1 MCRPASAGRLR
12 VHEKCIFSRRLLLW
26 LTIFFQTALLTRKFC
41 PDGSYDSQ
49 IESGHTTCIS
59 SYDQM
64 CPGLVLTQPFTVT
77 VRTVSVYNLPDMSDD
92 SHVTVLFELVCLLEH
107 QFRMDVVKA
116 LVNQWGTRS
125 ASILT
130 ATGPQLIFLRL
141 SFPSTKFSRLTQFIQ
156 FTPTV
161 HLAPFYPSHQT

>member
-1 MCRPASAGRLR
+1 MHFFQTASL
-12 VHEKCIFSRRLLLW
+12 VTCN
-26 LTIFFQTALLTRKFC
+26 FFLQTALLTRKFC

-116 LVNQWGTRS
+116 LVNQ
-125 ASILT
+125 
-130 ATGPQLIFLRL
+130 
-141 SFPSTKFSRLTQFIQ
+141 
-156 FTPTV
+156 
-161 HLAPFYPSHQT
+161 